1 MTQSKDIG
9 LGWTEHMDPQ
19 GRTYYFNANTK
30 ESRWEKP
37 QIVVTLAQKA
47 LDASPWK
54 EYTDEE
60 SDNKYYYNVETE
72 ETIWEM
78 PEEYKVLLDR
88 VTTEI
93 KATLMNNQP
102 QALSGPTVMEFKTK
116 EDAQDCFYEM
126 MEDFGVDSTWY

>member
-1 MTQSKDIG
+1 
-9 LGWTEHMDPQ
+9 MDPQ
-19 GRTYYFNANTK
+19 GRTYYFNQNTK

-37 QIVVTLAQKA
+37 QITTTLAQKA

-60 SDNKYYYNVETE
+60 SDSKYYYNVESL

-88 VTTEI
+88 GFLNCLWYRFLEL
-93 KATLMNNQP
+93 LM
-102 QALSGPTVMEFKTK
+102 F
-116 EDAQDCFYEM
+116 
-126 MEDFGVDSTWY
+126 